1 MDSFDEFVEASSRSL
16 LQAAWLLTGDWAS
29 AEDLVQ
35 LTLLQAW
42 RRWDSIGP
50 DARYGYARRV
60 LLNRYLSGR
69 RRRWSGERP
78 SPDIGIETPTSSETM
93 PTDTTPTDM
102 PTDMMHSIDLRT
114 SLRSAL
120 ATLPAK
126 QRAVVVLRYFCDMAE
141 ADTAQLLG
149 CSPGTVKSQS
159 SRALAKLRSH
169 PGLRALLEEVTYG

>member
-16 LQAAWLLTGDWAS
+16 LQAAWLLTGDWAT

-60 LLNRYLSGR
+60 LLNRYLTGR
-69 RRRWSGERP
+69 RRRWSGERS
-78 SPDIGIETPTSSETM
+78 SPDIGTGIGTGPEAPQSM
-93 PTDTTPTDM
+93 PGDS
-102 PTDMMHSIDLRT
+102 MHGIDLRT

-126 QRAVVVLRYFCDMAE
+126 QRAVVVLRYFCDVAE